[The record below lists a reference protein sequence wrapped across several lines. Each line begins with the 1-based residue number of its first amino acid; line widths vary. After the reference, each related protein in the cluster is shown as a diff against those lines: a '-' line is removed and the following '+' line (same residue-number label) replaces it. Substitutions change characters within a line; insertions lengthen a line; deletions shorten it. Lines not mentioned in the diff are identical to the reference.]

1 MKIAET
7 ILRKNKVV
15 IVVWAIIF
23 LALLPAILN
32 YSNFVSYSVNS
43 HALDNSES
51 ARAQNILSKFSPQ
64 NSSLTVVVQKPNN
77 ESSSSL
83 ANRTL
88 EFQNRLRSS
97 KIAYYTS
104 SESAFSDYSAF
115 LNSLLLAGNV
125 SSLIRNTYSNF
136 SSLADE
142 IYSFPNSFLGNWSQ
156 NKYSQN
162 SISSVALRSG
172 YNRSDA
178 YESIF
183 INLLNQSFLSNPF
196 ESGPVRVQNAAQT
209 AAVEAFSNNN
219 PLVFAVIETPG
230 YNVTNYRTDI
240 NQTVAEVIEKYSGR
254 PVTTEILEAVLSD
267 PSNPGDYYVEKF
279 GLLEAPS
286 FLTQNLV
293 SPDNTTFLIIVRFN
307 VTEDYRGQG
316 NFYPAENATVQ
327 IRNLSKEYF
336 GNDAQITGQGAITY
350 DTAKLSSSSGY
361 VFGLTFIFL
370 AIAVS
375 IVLGSLLSPIL
386 ALIFVSLATSLG
398 YVSIYLTGM
407 VFGRV
412 DFTVTYTLTAVIL
425 GVSTD
430 YFVFI
435 LSRYREEL
443 RSGKKSDVA
452 ILNSTRKAGLAVLIS
467 GLTVAGSLGALSF
480 VSDLRTWGPV
490 LFVSILLTV
499 ALETTLLPAVVS
511 LIGPRLFVKRT
522 IGWRRH
528 TPIVESNQR
537 MSSNGN
543 SIFYRTTKFSERYKF
558 AVVAIIILFA
568 IPAALFWFNIPTTY
582 DFNEGL
588 PKSLP
593 SVQSLNTIDQ
603 KFGSNLIYPDFVIV
617 NFSQDS
623 LSANGSLTSA
633 AQASL
638 DQDAQ
643 FILGLR
649 GVREVLG
656 PTVNGTQIG
665 LNSQSSQFI
674 FNNGLNAYFIVFTNY
689 DPYSN
694 SALSVVK
701 ELRSNN
707 AFIVGGLT
715 SSVIDLQNYYSK
727 VYSQLEIL
735 ILIVIAVILGI
746 SFRSLKYPLISLS
759 GVLVSI
765 VWTTVILYVVS
776 EYILGQQ
783 LIFLIPIVLYVIL
796 MALGNDFTVFIF
808 SRIKEEQTNFGFTEG
823 LARAMA
829 GSASVVTALGLI
841 LAVSLGSLALVP
853 FGFLE
858 QLGIA
863 FIVGL
868 VIDTFVIRT
877 FYFPAMISLLR
888 KTKNSRG

>member
-115 LNSLLLAGNV
+115 
-125 SSLIRNTYSNF
+125 
-136 SSLADE
+136 
-142 IYSFPNSFLGNWSQ
+142 
-156 NKYSQN
+156 
-162 SISSVALRSG
+162 SVALRSG

-219 PLVFAVIETPG
+219 PLVFAVIETAG

-499 ALETTLLPAVVS
+499 ALETTLLPAVV
-511 LIGPRLFVKRT
+511 
-522 IGWRRH
+522 
-528 TPIVESNQR
+528 
-537 MSSNGN
+537 
-543 SIFYRTTKFSERYKF
+543 
-558 AVVAIIILFA
+558 
-568 IPAALFWFNIPTTY
+568 
-582 DFNEGL
+582 
-588 PKSLP
+588 
-593 SVQSLNTIDQ
+593 
-603 KFGSNLIYPDFVIV
+603 
-617 NFSQDS
+617 
-623 LSANGSLTSA
+623 
-633 AQASL
+633 
-638 DQDAQ
+638 
-643 FILGLR
+643 
-649 GVREVLG
+649 
-656 PTVNGTQIG
+656 
-665 LNSQSSQFI
+665 
-674 FNNGLNAYFIVFTNY
+674 
-689 DPYSN
+689 
-694 SALSVVK
+694 
-701 ELRSNN
+701 
-707 AFIVGGLT
+707 
-715 SSVIDLQNYYSK
+715 
-727 VYSQLEIL
+727 
-735 ILIVIAVILGI
+735 
-746 SFRSLKYPLISLS
+746 
-759 GVLVSI
+759 
-765 VWTTVILYVVS
+765 
-776 EYILGQQ
+776 
-783 LIFLIPIVLYVIL
+783 
-796 MALGNDFTVFIF
+796 
-808 SRIKEEQTNFGFTEG
+808 
-823 LARAMA
+823 
-829 GSASVVTALGLI
+829 
-841 LAVSLGSLALVP
+841 
-853 FGFLE
+853 
-858 QLGIA
+858 
-863 FIVGL
+863 
-868 VIDTFVIRT
+868 
-877 FYFPAMISLLR
+877 
-888 KTKNSRG
+888 